1 MPGWGRAV
9 SRASP
14 ILSNPAPSW
23 SVSITVGRRLGK
35 LLGRADR
42 FSPGDSVQAPST
54 SPRQFNLIDR
64 TLNHVTLVLKING
77 VDQTTENQAGGGLF
91 FFFSPPGVSFNSAKA
106 VRARATGNTENVT
119 LNWGVYHFSSP
130 FPLYPGQSASVGTTP
145 SLISDEAGDEAVLGR
160 SDSSGPAFYTLPLA
174 AELVRHFG

>member
-91 FFFSPPGVSFNSAKA
+91 FFFFPPGVSFNSAKA

-119 LNWGVYHFSSP
+119 LN
-130 FPLYPGQSASVGTTP
+130 
-145 SLISDEAGDEAVLGR
+145 
-160 SDSSGPAFYTLPLA
+160 
-174 AELVRHFG
+174 

>member
-77 VDQTTENQAGGGLF
+77 VAQTTENQAGGGLF
-91 FFFSPPGVSFNSAKA
+91 FFFSLLVSLLILQRLSEPEL
-106 VRARATGNTENVT
+106 RVT
-119 LNWGVYHFSSP
+119 
-130 FPLYPGQSASVGTTP
+130 QKM
-145 SLISDEAGDEAVLGR
+145 SL
-160 SDSSGPAFYTLPLA
+160 
-174 AELVRHFG
+174 